1 MPYRIVTD
9 SSCNLP
15 NSLIEEYGLEVLSL
29 HYRYDN
35 QEYLSY
41 IPGQEMDYK
50 GLFDLLRE
58 GKVITTSLPSMTDT
72 ADALRRI
79 LDAGDDVLYIG
90 FSSGL
95 SGTYESTASI
105 MDSLKP
111 DYPDRKLLYVDTR
124 AAALGEGLLVTYAAR
139 KQREG
144 MSIDEL
150 YDYLMEERFHL
161 CHWFTVSDLN
171 YLVRGGR
178 VSKTAAVAGTILNI
192 KPVMHMDDPG
202 HLIKVGTVRGRK
214 KSLDALVDKM
224 EELGTAPLADQTVY
238 LVHGD
243 CLEDAQYVADRI
255 HERFGVTDF
264 LINYVDLVIGAHT
277 GPGVVA
283 LFFEGRER

>member
-1 MPYRIVTD
+1 MSYTIVTD

-15 NSLIEEYGLEVLSL
+15 ASLIEEYGLEILSL
-29 HYRYDN
+29 HYHYDGL
-35 QEYLSY
+35 EFLSY

-58 GKVITTSLPSMTDT
+58 GKIITTSLPSPGTT
-72 ADALRRI
+72 TETLRRL
-79 LDAGDDVLYIG
+79 LDAGEDILYIG

-95 SGTYESTASI
+95 SGTYESTAAI
-105 MDSLKP
+105 MDQLAP
-111 DYPDRKLLYVDTR
+111 EYPDRKLFHVDTR
-124 AAALGEGLLVTYAAR
+124 AAALGEGLLVTYAVRR
-139 KQREG
+139 KREG
-144 MSIDEL
+144 MGIEDL
-150 YDYLMEERFHL
+150 YNYLMEERFHL
-161 CHWFTVSDLN
+161 CHWFTVDDLN

-178 VSKTAAVAGTILNI
+178 VSKTAAIAGTLLNI

-214 KSLDALVDKM
+214 KSLDALVDHM
-224 EELGTAPLADQTVY
+224 AQSATQPVADQTVY

-283 LFFEGRER
+283 LFFEGSER